1 MMHDEAKPDSTVLRD
16 LTMTEMP
23 YGKYKGRKIAQ
34 LPVHYL
40 EWIARNGFPSGRLGM
55 LLSTAHII
63 KTNGL
68 EHLVRS
74 ICASY
79 KAIFIKELRSVYRSG
94 KITYHQDIERLISE
108 VE

>member
-1 MMHDEAKPDSTVLRD
+1 MMYEEAEPDITVLGE
-16 LTMTEMP
+16 LKTAEMP
-23 YGKYKGRKIAQ
+23 YGKYKGRKLIH

-68 EHLVRS
+68 EHLVR
-74 ICASY
+74 
-79 KAIFIKELRSVYRSG
+79 
-94 KITYHQDIERLISE
+94 
-108 VE
+108 

>member
-1 MMHDEAKPDSTVLRD
+1 MMHDEAVPDITVLRD
-16 LTMTEMP
+16 LKTAEMP
-23 YGKYKGRKIAQ
+23 YGKYKGRKLIQ

-68 EHLVRS
+68 EHLV
-74 ICASY
+74 
-79 KAIFIKELRSVYRSG
+79 K
-94 KITYHQDIERLISE
+94 
-108 VE
+108 